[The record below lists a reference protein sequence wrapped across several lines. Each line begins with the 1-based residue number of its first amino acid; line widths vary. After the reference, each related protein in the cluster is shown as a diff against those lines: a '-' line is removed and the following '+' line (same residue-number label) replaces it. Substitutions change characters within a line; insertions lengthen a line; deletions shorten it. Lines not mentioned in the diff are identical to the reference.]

1 MKPKLICAPS
11 IHLALLIVLV
21 LVLINEGSIGQVPIG
36 ARPLGMGESFVA
48 IADDANAISWN
59 PAGLVQ
65 LRQQAINGMYTDLYG
80 IGLVHSYLSIYSTVD
95 RPACYWY

>member
-1 MKPKLICAPS
+1 MDSLEGGPDHMKPKLVFSTS
-11 IHLALLIVLV
+11 IYFALSISLLG
-21 LVLINEGSIGQVPIG
+21 LINKESTGQIPIG

-80 IGLVHSYLSIYSTVD
+80 IGLVHS
-95 RPACYWY
+95 